1 MAQVQKNSFSLTNPV
16 VLFAPLDWGLG
27 HTTRC
32 IPLIHYFLSL
42 DCQVIAAVDKKQR
55 AILEKESARIHFV
68 SLKGYRLVYGK
79 NGWRTLVKIILQI
92 PKIIAAIHNENKW
105 LKRFVQSNQVH
116 AVVSDNRYGLF
127 NKQLPCIFITHQLA
141 IQVPLG
147 WVARRIIQKMNYRFI
162 QRFNACWV
170 PDYKENAHLAGKL
183 SHPRYMPAVPVS
195 YIGRLSRITDPLPAG
210 NPGAL
215 LIVLSGPEPQRS
227 IFEQIIVR
235 QLEQL
240 QTPAVL
246 VRGLPK
252 TVGELP
258 VTNKNTV
265 VHNYLPAA
273 QLAAEIA
280 QADIIIS
287 RSGYSTVMDVA
298 GRGKKCIFIPTPGQ
312 PEQIYLADYLQQ
324 KRLCI
329 CFYQAGFSL
338 SNALHQAENFLFA
351 PADNLPADIYKEE
364 ISTFVLK
371 LKEGKKY

>member
-1 MAQVQKNSFSLTNPV
+1 M
-16 VLFAPLDWGLG
+16 LFAPLDWGLG

-42 DCQVIAAVDKKQR
+42 DCQIIAAVDEKQR
-55 AILEKESARIHFV
+55 AILEKEFTKIHFV

-79 NGWRTLVKIILQI
+79 NGWRTLVKIIFQI
-92 PKIIAAIHNENKW
+92 PKITAAIYNENKW

-116 AVVSDNRYGLF
+116 AVISDNRYGLF
-127 NKQLPCIFITHQLA
+127 NEQLPCIFITHQLA

-147 WVARRIIQKMNYRFI
+147 WIARRIIQKINYLFI

-170 PDYKENAHLAGKL
+170 PDYKNAYLAGKL
-183 SHPRYMPAVPVS
+183 SHPLYMPSIPVS
-195 YIGRLSRITDPLPAG
+195 YIGRLSRIKDPLPAG

-215 LIVLSGPEPQRS
+215 LIILSGPEPQRS

-235 QLEQL
+235 QLKQL

-252 TVGELP
+252 ETGVM
-258 VTNKNTV
+258 VVNKNTIV
-265 VHNYLPAA
+265 YNYLPAV

-298 GRGKKCIFIPTPGQ
+298 GRGKKCLFVPTPGQ
-312 PEQIYLADYLQQ
+312 SEQIYLADYLQQ

-329 CFYQAGFSL
+329 RFHQAGFSL
-338 SNALHQAENFLFA
+338 SDALQQAERFRFA
-351 PADNLPADIYKEE
+351 PVDNLPADIYQKEV
-364 ISTFVLK
+364 SAFVLK